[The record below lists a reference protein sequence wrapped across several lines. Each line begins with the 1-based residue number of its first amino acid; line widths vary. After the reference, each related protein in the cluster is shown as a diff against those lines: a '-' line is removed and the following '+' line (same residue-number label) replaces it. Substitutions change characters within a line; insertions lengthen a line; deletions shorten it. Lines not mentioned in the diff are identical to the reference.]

1 MIPRQRRIVV
11 ADHFATACGRDG
23 FGEIM
28 LQGNRQRPA
37 RRPDVMGEI
46 AMATRVDV
54 IDLIDRHPVTG
65 CQIGILILCMLVA
78 ALDGFDT
85 QAIGYTAPA
94 IAAVIHLPMPQFGQ
108 VASAGLLGAAL
119 GALSFGPFADLLG
132 RKWFMIVAVLVF
144 AMFSYLTSQSSS
156 LNELLAYRFFT
167 GLGLGGATPAFLAM
181 GAELAPKRLRDVF
194 VTLTFASF
202 PTGGLIG
209 SLTSAWVIPAFGW
222 QSVFYIGAVAPLA
235 IATIL
240 TIWLPESIRFLLA
253 RGIRQDEVRRTLDRI
268 MPGEV
273 PADAELVAPPDPAR
287 QGVPVK
293 RLFMEGRAVPTVLLW
308 VPFFVV
314 FMVLVTVTFWTPA
327 VLNSVGFSLSA
338 AALIIGLNNL
348 GSVIASAASGW
359 AVHRGGAFRVLIP
372 GFLLGGLALAW
383 FGQATSSMTMLSI
396 ASFLAGFFV
405 GGTGTGLIAVAAG
418 MYPTAIR
425 STGIGWAMGM
435 GRVGQVFGPILA
447 GVLVGWGYKVGGIFY
462 AASVPCFIGALFLA
476 FLYYSRPVME
486 ADTAAKVAPA
496 E

>member
-1 MIPRQRRIVV
+1 
-11 ADHFATACGRDG
+11 
-23 FGEIM
+23 
-28 LQGNRQRPA
+28 
-37 RRPDVMGEI
+37 
-46 AMATRVDV
+46 MATERVDV

-65 CQIGILILCMLVA
+65 FQIGILILCMLVA

-94 IAAVIHLPMPQFGQ
+94 IAAMIHLPMPQFGQ
-108 VASAGLLGAAL
+108 VGSAGLFGAAL
-119 GALSFGPFADLLG
+119 GALSFGPLADVLG

-144 AMFSYLTSQSSS
+144 AIFSYLTSQSSS
-156 LNELLAYRFFT
+156 LNELLACRFLT

-209 SLTSAWVIPAFGW
+209 SLTSAWVIPNFGW
-222 QSVFYIGAVAPLA
+222 QMVFYIGAVAPIF
-235 IATIL
+235 IAAL
-240 TIWLPESIRFLLA
+240 LWMFMPESVRFLLA
-253 RGIRQDEVRRTLDRI
+253 RGIRQDEVRRTLEKF
-268 MPGEV
+268 MPGQV
-273 PADAELVAPPDPAR
+273 PPGELYAPPDPAR
-287 QGVPVK
+287 QGAPVTH
-293 RLFMEGRAVPTVLLW
+293 LFTEGRALPTILLW
-308 VPFFVV
+308 VPFFMV

-327 VLNSVGFSLSA
+327 VLSSVGFSLSS

-348 GSVIASAASGW
+348 GSALASAISGW
-359 AVHRGGAFRVLIP
+359 LVHRGGAFRVLIP
-372 GFLLGGLALAW
+372 GFILGGICLAW
-383 FGQATSSMTMLSI
+383 FGQATTSVATLSV
-396 ASFLAGFFV
+396 ASFLAGAFV

-435 GRVGQVFGPILA
+435 GRVGQVFGPLSA

-462 AASVPCFIGALFLA
+462 AASVPCFIGALFLI
-476 FLYYSRPVME
+476 FLYYARPVME
-486 ADTAAKVAPA
+486 ADATPSVAPA

>member
-1 MIPRQRRIVV
+1 MA
-11 ADHFATACGRDG
+11 ADKMSASK
-23 FGEIM
+23 
-28 LQGNRQRPA
+28 
-37 RRPDVMGEI
+37 
-46 AMATRVDV
+46 VDV

-65 CQIGILILCMLVA
+65 FQIGVLVLCMLVA

-85 QAIGYTAPA
+85 QAIGYTAPV

-108 VASAGLLGAAL
+108 VASAGLVGAAL
-119 GALSFGPFADLLG
+119 GALSFGPLADLFG
-132 RKWFMIVAVLVF
+132 RKWFMIIAMIVF
-144 AMFSYLTSQSSS
+144 AVFSYLTAQSTS
-156 LNELLAYRFFT
+156 LNELLAYRFFA
-167 GLGLGGATPAFLAM
+167 GLGLGGVTPAFLAM

-194 VTLTFASF
+194 VTVLFASF
-202 PTGGLIG
+202 PGGGLIG

-222 QSVFYIGAVAPLA
+222 RTVFYIGAVAPIVIAIILA
-235 IATIL
+235 
-240 TIWLPESIRFLLA
+240 IWLPESIRFLLA
-253 RGIRQDEVRRTLDRI
+253 RGIRQHEVRRTLERI

-273 PADAELVAPPDPAR
+273 PAGAELVAPPDPAR

-293 RLFMEGRAVPTVLLW
+293 HLFSEGRAVPTVLLW
-308 VPFFVV
+308 VPFFMV

-348 GSVIASAASGW
+348 GSVIASATSGW
-359 AVHRGGAFRVLIP
+359 AVHHCGAFRVLIP
-372 GFLLGGLALAW
+372 GFILGAVCLAW
-383 FGQATSSMTMLSI
+383 FGQATTSIATLSV

-435 GRVGQVFGPILA
+435 GRVGQVFGPILT
-447 GVLVGWGYKVGGIFY
+447 GVLVGLGYKVGGIFY
-462 AASVPCFIGALFLA
+462 AAAVPCLIGALFLI
-476 FLYYSRPVME
+476 FLHVARPVME
-486 ADTAAKVAPA
+486 ADAEGAVAPA

>member
-1 MIPRQRRIVV
+1 
-11 ADHFATACGRDG
+11 
-23 FGEIM
+23 
-28 LQGNRQRPA
+28 
-37 RRPDVMGEI
+37 
-46 AMATRVDV
+46 MAIGKVDA

-65 CQIGILILCMLVA
+65 FQIGVLILCMLVA

-94 IAAVIHLPMPQFGQ
+94 IAHQIGLPMPQFGQ
-108 VASAGLLGAAL
+108 VGSAGLLGAAL
-119 GALSFGPFADLLG
+119 GALSFGPLADIFG
-132 RKWFMIVAVLVF
+132 RKWFMIAAMIVF
-144 AMFSYLTSQSSS
+144 AIFSYLTSQVTS
-156 LNELLAYRFFT
+156 LQELLGYRFFA
-167 GLGLGGATPAFLAM
+167 GLGLGGVTPAFLAM

-194 VTLTFASF
+194 VTVLFASF
-202 PTGGLIG
+202 PGGGLIG

-222 QSVFYIGAVAPLA
+222 QTVFYIGAVAPIVIA
-235 IATIL
+235 IVLI
-240 TIWLPESIRFLLA
+240 IWLPESIRFLLA
-253 RGIRQDEVRRTLDRI
+253 RGIRQDEVRSTLEKI

-273 PADAELVAPPDPAR
+273 PPGVELVGPPDPAR
-287 QGVPVK
+287 TGVPVAQ
-293 RLFMEGRAVPTVLLW
+293 LFADGRALPTVLLW
-308 VPFFVV
+308 VPFFMV

-348 GSVIASAASGW
+348 GSVIASALSGW

-372 GFLLGGLALAW
+372 GFIIGGLCLAW
-383 FGQATSSMTMLSI
+383 FGQATESMATLGA

-435 GRVGQVFGPILA
+435 GRVGQVFGPMLTGI
-447 GVLVGWGYKVGGIFY
+447 LVGLGYKVGGIFY
-462 AASVPCFIGALFLA
+462 AAAVPCFIGALFLVL
-476 FLYYSRPVME
+476 LYFARPVMQADAE
-486 ADTAAKVAPA
+486 ASVVPA

>member
-1 MIPRQRRIVV
+1 
-11 ADHFATACGRDG
+11 
-23 FGEIM
+23 
-28 LQGNRQRPA
+28 
-37 RRPDVMGEI
+37 
-46 AMATRVDV
+46 MATKVDV

-65 CQIGILILCMLVA
+65 YQIGVLILCMLVA

-108 VASAGLLGAAL
+108 VGSAGLVGAAI

-144 AMFSYLTSQSSS
+144 AVFSNLTAQSTS
-156 LNELLAYRFFT
+156 LTELLIYRFFA
-167 GLGLGGATPAFLAM
+167 GLGLGGATPSFLAM

-194 VTLTFASF
+194 VTIAFASF
-202 PTGGLIG
+202 PAGGLIG

-222 QSVFYIGAVAPLA
+222 QSVFYIGAVAPIVIAIILA
-235 IATIL
+235 
-240 TIWLPESIRFLLA
+240 IWLPESVRYLIA
-253 RGIRQDEVRRTLDRI
+253 RNKRLDEVRRTLEKI
-268 MPGEV
+268 MPGAI
-273 PADAELVAPPDPAR
+273 PAGVELYAAPDPAR
-287 QGVPVK
+287 QGAPVTH
-293 RLFMEGRAVPTVLLW
+293 LFTEGRAVPTVLLW
-308 VPFFVV
+308 VPFFMV

-338 AALIIGLNNL
+338 AALIVGLNNL
-348 GSVIASAASGW
+348 GSVIASAMSGW
-359 AVHRGGAFRVLIP
+359 LVHRGGAFRVLIP
-372 GFLLGGLALAW
+372 GFVLGGICLAW
-383 FGQATSSMTMLSI
+383 FGQATTSVVMLGA

-435 GRVGQVFGPILA
+435 GRVGQFFGPVLT
-447 GVLVGWGYKVGGIFY
+447 GLLVGLGYKVGGIFY
-462 AASVPCFIGALFLA
+462 AAAVPCFIGALFLV
-476 FLYYSRPVME
+476 FLYYTRPIME
-486 ADTAAKVAPA
+486 ADAEGSIAPA